1 MLGQGGP
8 FMVRLSNLVAAGY
21 TTIRSRKCLVG
32 FVCLVL
38 LCQLG
43 RAVVHAADGAKGTI
57 YSCGFTAGG
66 WNRADWIPVKN
77 PRSDHFGG
85 WVQQDGCIANE
96 VPAGATA
103 EELQGKRAAECY
115 SSMVYKEK
123 LTGNVTITATMAF
136 AHKMAPLVVL
146 APDLPENAK
155 GQKEYAEHFE
165 VVIFNEGVNVWHHFV
180 KDGKLTYRK
189 AAFANFPLEKDTK
202 YTLEVKKTGKTL
214 TISAAGHTFGYVED
228 ALPDSFHVGITGC
241 EGVNRFYD
249 FAVRR

>member
-1 MLGQGGP
+1 MLLGH
-8 FMVRLSNLVAAGY
+8 FAA
-21 TTIRSRKCLVG
+21 V
-32 FVCLVL
+32 
-38 LCQLG
+38 
-43 RAVVHAADGAKGTI
+43 VVHAADGANGAI
-57 YSCGFTAGG
+57 YSCAFTAGG
-66 WNRADWIPVKN
+66 WNRADWISVKN

-85 WVQQDGCIANE
+85 WVQQEGCIANE
-96 VPAGATA
+96 VPAGAAA

-123 LTGNVTITATMAF
+123 ITGNVTITATMAF
-136 AHKMAPLVVL
+136 AHKMAPLIVM

-165 VVIFNEGVNVWHHFV
+165 IVIFNEGVNVWDHFV

-189 AAFANFPLEKDTK
+189 AAFASFPLEKDTK
-202 YTLEVKKTGKTL
+202 YALEVKKVGKTL
-214 TISAAGHTFGYVED
+214 KISVAGHAFGYIED
-228 ALPDSFHVGITGC
+228 ALSESFYVGITGC